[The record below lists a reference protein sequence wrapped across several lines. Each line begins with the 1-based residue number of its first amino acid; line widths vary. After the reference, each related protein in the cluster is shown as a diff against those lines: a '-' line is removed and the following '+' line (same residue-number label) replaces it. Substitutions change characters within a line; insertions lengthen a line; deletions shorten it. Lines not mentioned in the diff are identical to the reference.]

1 MFNNL
6 NITSSGVYY
15 DTLVSIAGCDS
26 ISSLYLNV
34 VSCEFEISNILTPNN
49 DGQND
54 TWMINDLSVI
64 SNCEVRVYNRWG
76 QIVFES
82 SDYQNDWDGTKSGEL
97 LPDGIYFYSIIGT
110 GIEYTGSINLLRL
123 KK

>member
-1 MFNNL
+1 M
-6 NITSSGVYY
+6 SS
-15 DTLVSIAGCDS
+15 LGCDS

-82 SDYQNDWDGTKSGEL
+82 SDYQNDWNGTKSGED

-123 KK
+123 KNNYHSGATNIFTRHNSD